1 MYVPT
6 LQKSICQHCKN
17 LFANISK
24 IYLPT
29 FQNVFP
35 DISVSVV
42 GKAGE
47 VEASIMAE
55 DEKGMKTGS
64 LVGIIV
70 SFVLVFIAGLVV
82 GLLVCRR

>member
-1 MYVPT
+1 MYFPT
-6 LQKSICQHCKN
+6 FQKSICQHFK
-17 LFANISK
+17 
-24 IYLPT
+24 
-29 FQNVFP
+29 NVFP